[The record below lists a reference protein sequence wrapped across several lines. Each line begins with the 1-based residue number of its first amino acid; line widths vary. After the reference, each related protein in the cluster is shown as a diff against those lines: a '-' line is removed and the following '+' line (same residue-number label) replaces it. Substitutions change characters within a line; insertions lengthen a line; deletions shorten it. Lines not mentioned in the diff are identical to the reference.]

1 VADDTHVTLPFS
13 PSGANLVEIEWILP
27 DAGRFGRDKGVPRM
41 EATHA
46 KITEYGGSKEG
57 TRTVMA
63 GEADALIREVQLA
76 DAERQASNQEAERRY
91 EDWLSGLVSRCE
103 RCETPREY
111 AGTRRVQ
118 TGGVFAEEMVG
129 AWAVSNLD
137 VHVYRCKHCGSLE
150 LFADGAVP
158 HPLKGN
164 TPAAT

>member
-1 VADDTHVTLPFS
+1 VADDTRVTLPFS
-13 PSGANLVEIEWILP
+13 PSGATLVEIEWIVP
-27 DAGRFGRDKGVPRM
+27 DAGRFGRDKGVTRM

-46 KITEYGGSKEG
+46 KITEYGGSNEG
-57 TRTVMA
+57 TRTVLA

-76 DAERQASNQEAERRY
+76 DAERQATKQEAARKY
-91 EDWLSGLVSRCE
+91 DDWLAGLVSRCE
-103 RCETPREY
+103 RCDMPREY
-111 AGTRRVQ
+111 AGRRRVQ

-129 AWAVSNLD
+129 GWAVSNLD

-164 TPAAT
+164 KPAAT